1 MAGYWVMKSSGF
13 ITWGGSYTPDISM
26 NGQFQDGR
34 NPYGTLSLDSAAV
47 RDLAFRRQPNSSV
60 AIGEDVYGKQYAPF
74 NGYLST
80 PTFTT
85 GVFGTNAPGFPPSQI
100 GSSSTNNTLTG
111 TTYLRMCRHTATPG
125 NYSIGNNKVFYVRV
139 QQNSSGVT
147 YRGDLQVFGI
157 IQKSSTGATKF
168 VSVPSTAYGT
178 TDRWKCLGWTTNANP
193 GMSNINTIVGTTS
206 APFLYKAQNSPSPSN
221 GTGRIQNPFNTTSY
235 GGNFW
240 FESTG
245 AANSRYAHLKSPE
258 FDIASGDVID
268 LYYGIDCSSLS
279 ECYMQIN

>member
-1 MAGYWVMKSSGF
+1 MAGYWVMNSSGF
-13 ITWGGSYTPDISM
+13 IAWGGSYTPAISM

-34 NPYGTLSLDSAAV
+34 SPYGTLSLNSAEV
-47 RDLAFRRQPNSSV
+47 RDLAFRRQANSSV
-60 AIGEDVYGKQYAPF
+60 TIGDDVYGKQYAPF

-85 GVFGTNAPGFPPSQI
+85 SVFGTYAPGFPNSQI
-100 GSSSTNNTLTG
+100 GSSSSNNPLTG

-139 QQNSSGVT
+139 KINSSGVT
-147 YRGDLQVFGI
+147 YRGDLQVFGM

-168 VSVPSTAYGT
+168 VSAPNVTSIN
-178 TDRWKCLGWTTNANP
+178 RWKCNGWTTNANP
-193 GMSNINTIVGTTS
+193 GMSNINTNVTSTS
-206 APFLYKAQNSPSPSN
+206 APFKNKAQNSPSPSN
-221 GTGRIQNPFNTTSY
+221 GTGRIQNPFNTTTY

>member
-1 MAGYWVMKSSGF
+1 MAGYWVMNSSGHIQF
-13 ITWGGSYTPDISM
+13 GGSTTPDISM
-26 NGQFQDGR
+26 NGQFQDGTSS
-34 NPYGTLSLDSAAV
+34 YGTLSLNDTKV
-47 RDLAFRRQPNSSV
+47 RDLAFRRQANSSV
-60 AIGEDVYGKQYAPF
+60 TIADDVYGKQYAPF

-85 GVFGTNAPGFPPSQI
+85 SVFGANAPGFPNSQI
-100 GSSSTNNTLTG
+100 GSSSSNTALTG

-125 NYSIGNNKVFYVRV
+125 NLSIGNNKVLYVRV
-139 QQNSSGVT
+139 KTNSSGVT

-178 TDRWKCLGWTTNANP
+178 TDRWKCLGWTSSSSASMASIT
-193 GMSNINTIVGTTS
+193 TVVTTTS
-206 APFLYKAQNSPSPSN
+206 APFKYKAQNSPSPSS
-221 GTGRIQNPFNTTSY
+221 GTGRIQNPFNTTTY
-235 GGNFW
+235 GANFW

-245 AANSRYAHLKSPE
+245 ASNNYYAHLKSPE

-268 LYYGIDCSSLS
+268 LYYGIDCPSLS
-279 ECYMQIN
+279 QCYIQIN

>member
-1 MAGYWVMKSSGF
+1 MAGYWVMNSSGL
-13 ITWGGSYTPDISM
+13 IAWGGSYTPAISM

-34 NPYGTLSLDSAAV
+34 SPYGTLSLDSAEV
-47 RDLAFRRQPNSSV
+47 RDLAFRRQANSSV
-60 AIGEDVYGKQYAPF
+60 TIADDVYGKQYAPF

-85 GVFGTNAPGFPPSQI
+85 TVFGANAPGFPNAQI
-100 GSSSTNNTLTG
+100 GSSSSNTALTG

-139 QQNSSGVT
+139 KINSSGVT
-147 YRGDLQVFGI
+147 YRGDLQVFGM

-168 VSVPSTAYGT
+168 VSAPNVTSTP
-178 TDRWKCLGWTTNANP
+178 WKCLGWTSSSSATMASITTNVT
-193 GMSNINTIVGTTS
+193 STS
-206 APFLYKAQNSPSPSN
+206 APFKNKAQNTPSPSN
-221 GTGRIQNPFNTTSY
+221 GTGRIQNPFNTSAY

-240 FESTG
+240 FESSG
-245 AANSRYAHLKSPE
+245 SAANSYAHLKSPE

-268 LYYGIDCSSLS
+268 LYYGIDCPSLS
-279 ECYMQIN
+279 ECFMQIN